1 MASHPV
7 HLVHPV
13 EILGVSTDNTSIVNN
28 LDATP
33 LELPVELVSLKDL
46 EQIPQLMAGFAR
58 SVKKGEEF
66 KVKI

>member
-13 EILGVSTDNTSIVNN
+13 EILGVSADNSSIVNN

-33 LELPVELVSLKDL
+33 LELVTGTGE
-46 EQIPQLMAGFAR
+46 MT
-58 SVKKGEEF
+58 GEEGF
-66 KVKI
+66 GGQDFGHGIGFDH